1 MWILSR
7 SGISYGIIHRHK
19 GTIVVN
25 SSEGKG
31 TAFTIKLPILEKLLG
46 EKGKVVTIPRRQRK
60 ARILVVDDEEDLGQ
74 LLSDILT
81 SEGHEVEVASN
92 GSQGIEMFKKKSFDM
107 VFTDLG
113 MPSMSGWEV
122 AEKIKT
128 INRRV
133 PVALLTG
140 WNIELKDQEMRD
152 KNIDICLSTILQL
165 QSQN

>member
-1 MWILSR
+1 M
-7 SGISYGIIHRHK
+7 
-19 GTIVVN
+19 
-25 SSEGKG
+25 
-31 TAFTIKLPILEKLLG
+31 A
-46 EKGKVVTIPRRQRK
+46 
-60 ARILVVDDEEDLGQ
+60 
-74 LLSDILT
+74 

-92 GSQGIEMFKKKSFDM
+92 SSQGIEMFKKKSFDM

-133 PVALLTG
+133 PVALVTG

-152 KNIDICLSTILQL
+152 KNIDLVIHKPFEVEQVLRSVHEVMVLGDRL
-165 QSQN
+165 KAV